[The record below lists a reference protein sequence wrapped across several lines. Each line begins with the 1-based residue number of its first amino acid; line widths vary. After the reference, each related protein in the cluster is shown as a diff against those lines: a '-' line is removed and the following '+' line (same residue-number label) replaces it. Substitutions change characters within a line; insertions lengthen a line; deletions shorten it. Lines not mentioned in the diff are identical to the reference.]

1 MKKIVRLTES
11 DLVRLVKRVIN
22 ESDDKLNPPGFKFA
36 AEKIID
42 NVKFEIY
49 VQDHRGFKIG
59 LFISPKQRIKSDEFY
74 IVRVVLSLPGGETID
89 MGQKIHGV
97 TFFKVERFED
107 RKLQSLIHDTKNMG
121 ELRRAYDNAPPL
133 RSRM

>member
-1 MKKIVRLTES
+1 MKKIIRLTES

-89 MGQKIHGV
+89 MGQTTHGV

-107 RKLQSLIHDTKNMG
+107 GKLQKLIHDAKNMG
-121 ELRRAYDNAPPL
+121 EFRRSYDNSP
-133 RSRM
+133 RMR